1 VAVTPWLTP
10 ALASAGVALLAAAP
24 APLAAQLHGQH
35 WEVTP
40 ETSRPTVGD
49 TVVIAFRVRLDER
62 DLLFDTVPKPAV
74 TPPDWVRV
82 LSVDK
87 LERHP
92 DRIFTGRARLAF
104 YRPGR
109 QAVPVFELP
118 FMRSVKGLTRG
129 TMSSDSA
136 SVEVVPVLTAGSS
149 ATLRDIK
156 EPASSRGGGLLEL
169 LLGLA
174 AAGAA
179 GWLAWRTRRSPS
191 EPPAAAVEAE
201 SAPPPAEPY
210 TIALAQLDRIEE
222 QAWGASD
229 VARHYAEIA
238 DTLRDYLEAYGI
250 PARERTTSELRWALP
265 ASLLAGDGLRRYAA
279 VFEAADLVKFAHE
292 RPGAAQAKA
301 FTQAAR
307 GLLAAWRDAAPTG
320 EAVHAVR

>member
-1 VAVTPWLTP
+1 VTPWLTP
-10 ALASAGVALLAAAP
+10 ALASAGIALLTAAP
-24 APLAAQLHGQH
+24 APLAAQFHGQH

-49 TVVIAFRVRLDER
+49 TVVIGFRVRLDER
-62 DLLFDTVPKPAV
+62 DLLFDTVPKTAV

-109 QAVPVFELP
+109 QAVPVFQLP
-118 FMRSVKGLTRG
+118 FMRSVKGITRG

-136 SVEVVPVLTAGSS
+136 SVEVVPVLTGSS

-156 EPASSRGGGLLEL
+156 EPAPSRRGGLLEL
-169 LLGLA
+169 LLGLV

-191 EPPAAAVEAE
+191 EPPAAAVEAV

-210 TIALAQLDRIEE
+210 TRALAQLDRIEE
-222 QAWGASD
+222 HGWAATD

-250 PARERTTSELRWALP
+250 PARERTTSELRWTLP
-265 ASLLAGDGLRRYAA
+265 ASLLAGDGLRRFAS
-279 VFEAADLVKFAHE
+279 VFEPADLVKFAHE
-292 RPGAAQAKA
+292 RPGAGEAKA

-307 GLLAAWRDAAPTG
+307 RLLAAWRDATPPA